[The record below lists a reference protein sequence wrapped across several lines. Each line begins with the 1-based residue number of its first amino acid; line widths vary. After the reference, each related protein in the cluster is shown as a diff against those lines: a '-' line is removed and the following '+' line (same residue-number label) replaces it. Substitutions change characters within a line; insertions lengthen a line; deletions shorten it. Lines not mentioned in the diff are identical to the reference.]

1 MPVTD
6 DVCMLRGLIGRGGS
20 LLGAALVFTTMVAP
34 MASAATSEAETTPAV
49 SAQLIT
55 AENGIA
61 PGAGTISAGLA
72 LALGEGWKTYW
83 RTPGEVGFP
92 PEIDWTGSRN
102 VAEVEF
108 QWPAPERFTAF
119 GIENFGYHDEVV
131 FPLRIALEQSG
142 QPAYLSASVTMLACS
157 DVCVPQNFTLT
168 LDLPQGTSI
177 DSESAA
183 SIADYASRVP
193 LGAQA
198 GGVRSATATVDA
210 DQTALTVTL
219 QRSTPFQTPDVF
231 PEWGEGASLG
241 TPDIRLG
248 ENGRLLWA
256 RLPIL
261 APPADPTAA
270 LSVTATDADGWAVTV
285 TPDRV
290 ATALPPPYTEAR
302 ATAPLSSMVWI
313 ALTAFLGG
321 LILNVM
327 PCVLP
332 VLSIKLS
339 SAMKLEG
346 AGHAT
351 VRWGF
356 FASAA
361 GVMAFMWGLA
371 LALFALRQAGVTVG
385 WGLQFQNPVFLA
397 LMVGILAVF
406 AANLAGAFEIT
417 LPAGLQ
423 TRLARAG
430 GARGHVSDFL
440 TGAFAAVL
448 ATPCSAPFLGT
459 AIAFA
464 LAGRG
469 VDIALVFTFLGLG
482 LAAPYLLVAARPGL
496 VRHLPRPGRWMIALR
511 VMLGLL
517 LAVTAAWL
525 VWVLQGVAG
534 TTTMLAVV
542 GMTAGLVLLLSWPK
556 LRGAVRAGLA
566 LPLLGIMLFGAGY
579 LADTSEPRALAAQVT
594 DWVRFDR
601 AEIARRVSR
610 GEVVFVDVTAD
621 WCLTCKANKA
631 LVLDREPVLSA
642 LAAAGVTPMQADW
655 TRPDPAI
662 SRYLE
667 TFARY
672 GIPFNAVYG
681 PAAPDGIVLPELLSS
696 DAVMEAL
703 SRAAGTTGTVDAR
716 R

>member
-1 MPVTD
+1 
-6 DVCMLRGLIGRGGS
+6 MLKRSGKQCIATIAGS
-20 LLGAALVFTTMVAP
+20 ILFLAA
-34 MASAATSEAETTPAV
+34 ASVGVLAATSDRSTAPEA

-61 PGAGTISAGLA
+61 PGSGTISAGLA
-72 LALGEGWKTYW
+72 LELGGGWKTYW

-92 PEIDWTGSRN
+92 PEIDWAGSRN

-108 QWPAPERFTAF
+108 LWPAPERFTAF
-119 GIENFGYHDEVV
+119 GIENFGYRDEVI
-131 FPLRIALEQSG
+131 FPLRIALEQPG
-142 QPAYLSASVTMLACS
+142 QPAHLSASVTLLTCS
-157 DVCVPQNFTLT
+157 DVCVPQDFSLS

-177 DSESAA
+177 DSDSAA
-183 SIADYASRVP
+183 RIADYASRVP
-193 LGAQA
+193 VGAEA
-198 GGVRSATATVDA
+198 GGIRSATAHVDA
-210 DQTALTVTL
+210 DATALTVTL
-219 QRSTPFQTPDVF
+219 RRSSPFEAPDVF
-231 PEWGEGASLG
+231 PELGEGASLG

-261 APPADPTAA
+261 SPPADPTAA
-270 LSVTATDADGWAVTV
+270 LSLTATEADGWAVTV

-290 ATALPPPYTEAR
+290 ATAPPPPYTEAR
-302 ATAPLSSMVWI
+302 TTAPLSSMVWI

-321 LILNVM
+321 VILNVM

-346 AGHAT
+346 AGRAR

-356 FASAA
+356 LASAA

-371 LALFALRQAGVTVG
+371 AVLFALRQAGVTVG

-397 LMVGILAVF
+397 LMVAILAIF
-406 AANLAGAFEIT
+406 AANLAGAFEIS
-417 LPAGLQ
+417 LPASLQ
-423 TRLARAG
+423 TRLARSDGAG
-430 GARGHVSDFL
+430 GHVGDFL

-525 VWVLQGVAG
+525 VWVLRGVAG
-534 TTTMLAVV
+534 TTTMLGVV
-542 GMTAGLVLLLSWPK
+542 GMTAGVVLLLSLSR
-556 LRGAVRAGLA
+556 LRGTVRAGLA
-566 LPLLGIMLFGAGY
+566 LPLVGVMLFGAAH
-579 LADTSEPRALAAQVT
+579 LADTSAPRALSSQVT
-594 DWVRFDR
+594 EWVRFDR

-631 LVLDREPVLSA
+631 LVLDREPVVSA
-642 LAAAGVTPMQADW
+642 LAAEGVTPMQADW

-667 TFARY
+667 SFDRY

-681 PAAPDGIVLPELLSS
+681 PAAPDGIVLPELLTPDVVMAALD
-696 DAVMEAL
+696 DAVGEE
-703 SRAAGTTGTVDAR
+703 RDIAGQP
-716 R
+716 

>member
-1 MPVTD
+1 MLTRSSRQCVTTIAWSILCL
-6 DVCMLRGLIGRGGS
+6 VGWS
-20 LLGAALVFTTMVAP
+20 LAVF
-34 MASAATSEAETTPAV
+34 AATSDRATTPAV

-61 PGAGTISAGLA
+61 RESGTISAGLA
-72 LALGEGWKTYW
+72 LDLGEGWKTYW

-102 VAEVEF
+102 VDEVEF

-119 GIENFGYHDEVV
+119 GIENFGYRDEVI
-131 FPLRIALEQSG
+131 FPLRIALEQPG
-142 QPAYLSASVTMLACS
+142 QSALLSASVTLLACS
-157 DVCVPQNFTLT
+157 DVCVPQDFNLS
-168 LDLPQGTSI
+168 LDLPEGASI
-177 DSESAA
+177 DPNSAA
-183 SIADYASRVP
+183 RIADYASRVP
-193 LGAQA
+193 VGAEA
-198 GGVRSATATVDA
+198 GGIRSATAHIDA
-210 DQTALTVTL
+210 DATALTVTL
-219 QRSTPFQTPDVF
+219 RRSSPFQTPDVF
-231 PEWGEGASLG
+231 PELGEGASLG
-241 TPDIRLG
+241 APDIRLG
-248 ENGRLLWA
+248 EDGRLLWA

-261 APPADPTAA
+261 SPPVDPTAVPS
-270 LSVTATDADGWAVTV
+270 LTATDTRGWAVTA
-285 TPDRV
+285 TPDRL
-290 ATALPPPYTEAR
+290 AAAPPPPYSEAR
-302 ATAPLSSMVWI
+302 AATPLSSMVWI
-313 ALTAFLGG
+313 ALTAFIGG

-339 SAMKLEG
+339 SAMKLDG
-346 AGHAT
+346 AGRAS

-356 FASAA
+356 LASAA
-361 GVMAFMWGLA
+361 GVMTLMWGLA
-371 LALFALRQAGVTVG
+371 AVLFALRQAGVTVG

-397 LMVGILAVF
+397 LMIGILAAF
-406 AANLAGAFEIT
+406 AANLAGAFEIA

-430 GARGHVSDFL
+430 TAGGHVGDFL

-469 VDIALVFTFLGLG
+469 TDIALVFTFLGLG

-511 VMLGLL
+511 VVLGLL

-542 GMTAGLVLLLSWPK
+542 GMTAALVLLLSLPR

-566 LPLLGIMLFGAGY
+566 LPLVGIMLFGAAY
-579 LADTSEPRALAAQVT
+579 LADTSAPRALGAQVT
-594 DWVRFDR
+594 DWVPFDR
-601 AEIARRVSR
+601 AEIARRVST

-631 LVLDREPVLSA
+631 VVLDREPVVSA
-642 LAAAGVTPMQADW
+642 LAAEGISPMQADW

-667 TFARY
+667 GFERY

-696 DAVMEAL
+696 EAVMAAL
-703 SRAAGTTGTVDAR
+703 DDAAGEERDISGQP
-716 R
+716 